1 MSIRYIIGD
10 TETTGLEEDAGVC
23 EIAWIEIDEDLNVVD
38 RVHSLIDP
46 QRPISPSASG
56 VHGIT
61 NSMVHDA
68 PTMAE
73 FFEHFQPS
81 IPRSPVGLIAH
92 NLNFDVRFFK
102 PHFGSLDFSLCTLRL
117 ARHIWPDAENH
128 KLQTLRYYLADEG
141 LDGGDAHSALGDV
154 ETCLSVLRVVRDR
167 FDLSLTDMAELSRK
181 PIVVVKMP
189 FGKHRGLKLD
199 ELPSGYVDWLL
210 NKAEIDDDLRYS
222 LELLA

>member
-1 MSIRYIIGD
+1 MNIRYIIGD

-46 QRPISPSASG
+46 QRPIAASASG

-61 NSMVHDA
+61 NAMVHDA
-68 PTMAE
+68 PTMDE

-81 IPRSPVGLIAH
+81 IPRSSVGLIAH
-92 NLNFDVRFFK
+92 NLQFDVRFFR
-102 PHFGSLDFSLCTLRL
+102 PHLGSLDFSLCTLRL
-117 ARHIWPDAENH
+117 ARHIWPEAENH
-128 KLQTLRYYLADEG
+128 KLQTLRYHLAEQG

-154 ETCLSVLRVVRDR
+154 ETCLSVLRVARDQ
-167 FDLSLTDMAELSRK
+167 FNLSLADMAELATK
-181 PIVVVKMP
+181 PIVVLKMP
-189 FGKHRGLKLD
+189 FGKHRG
-199 ELPSGYVDWLL
+199 ELLEDLPDSYRHWLL

-222 LELLA
+222 LELTA